1 MAPREDE
8 AAIKAR
14 MKRCKTIRPERMGG
28 KGEWGGEGRGGGW
41 WVVAATPPSEQK
53 IEIER

>member
-28 KGEWGGEGRGGGW
+28 KRRVGGGW
-41 WVVAATPPSEQK
+41 WVVTAAAATPPSEQK